1 MPLTFPVAVL
11 LCDVGEPS
19 GSPLTTAAAEAVI
32 GPDGAWSVL
41 DGWRRATYGYLDVS
55 DSRVIP
61 TTLEISPG
69 ELIEGSEMDSSGRVT
84 RYTMSRRKIGD
95 RAVELAEDAGHD
107 LSEFAGV
114 IVIARQGTLQ
124 YRGKPVK
131 PYRAGAASLSDG
143 RKMCDLAHDA
153 WLYTMAHEV
162 GHIFGY
168 PESFGLRTRAWG
180 WNDPPFSL
188 TPYLR

>member
-1 MPLTFPVAVL
+1 M
-11 LCDVGEPS
+11 
-19 GSPLTTAAAEAVI
+19 I

-95 RAVELAEDAGHD
+95 RADIPLRYLAVSLDRD
-107 LSEFAGV
+107 LVWS
-114 IVIARQGTLQ
+114 
-124 YRGKPVK
+124 
-131 PYRAGAASLSDG
+131 
-143 RKMCDLAHDA
+143 
-153 WLYTMAHEV
+153 
-162 GHIFGY
+162 
-168 PESFGLRTRAWG
+168 
-180 WNDPPFSL
+180 
-188 TPYLR
+188 